1 MWNYGKLCYYRI
13 AMRNLG
19 TRYAR
24 SNLNDRAWFLGFKGS
39 QVWFVMLEFENFLGG
54 KYRDTVISVFF
65 KPSRTLSR
73 TGTREK
79 RSYFLFIAIFS
90 TDSSNDFCSTRMY
103 LKDDIVER
111 INHSSCLLILR
122 RGEQSVGK
130 RRFTNHPSKHY
141 RETERVSSYFF
152 PAPKT

>member
-1 MWNYGKLCYYRI
+1 M
-13 AMRNLG
+13 
-19 TRYAR
+19 
-24 SNLNDRAWFLGFKGS
+24 
-39 QVWFVMLEFENFLGG
+39 MLEFENFLGG
-54 KYRDTVISVFF
+54 EYRDTVISVFS

-73 TGTREK
+73 TGTWEK

-90 TDSSNDFCSTRMY
+90 IDSSNDFCSTRMY

-130 RRFTNHPSKHY
+130 RRFTNHSSKHY